1 MLHWGSIRNR
11 PNGPSGNAERSVRN
25 KRESKTKDEDA
36 HHDAKQTTT
45 RQRLST
51 ATTTP
56 SALQLARAAIA
67 RWSGKTPPT
76 SLTRDLFR
84 VSVQARHLA
93 QAQRG
98 LAEWIALGGFSQDEE
113 IVMPTLPQR
122 VVCVQFWQHR

>member
-1 MLHWGSIRNR
+1 MRTMT
-11 PNGPSGNAERSVRN
+11 PS
-25 KRESKTKDEDA
+25 
-36 HHDAKQTTT
+36 KQ
-45 RQRLST
+45 RFASAGT

-67 RWSGKTPPT
+67 RWSGKTPPA

-113 IVMPTLPQR
+113 IVMPTLPRR
-122 VVCVQFWQHR
+122 VVVFNPATPPRSRIACMD